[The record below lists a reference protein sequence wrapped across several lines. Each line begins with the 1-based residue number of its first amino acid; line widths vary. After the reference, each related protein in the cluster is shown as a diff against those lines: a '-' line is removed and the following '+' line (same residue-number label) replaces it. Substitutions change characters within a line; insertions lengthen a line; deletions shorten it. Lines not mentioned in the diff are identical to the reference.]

1 MPAGALIVLLLGAI
15 AFDMSVVFLR
25 QREATSLAVALAN
38 DIATAALD
46 EDHFRGTGEYRIDP
60 ELARTYGLELSAASD
75 LADHLLTVEVD
86 VIAADTVQVR
96 LQARAEYVF
105 ARSMPGTDDGTT
117 VEASATA
124 SADSG

>member
-1 MPAGALIVLLLGAI
+1 MLMPAGALIVLLLGAI

-60 ELARTYGLELSAASD
+60 ELARTYGLALSAARD
-75 LADHLLTVEVD
+75 LADHHLTVEVD
-86 VIAADTVQVR
+86 VIAAAPVQVR
-96 LQARAEYVF
+96 LPARPAYVLQ
-105 ARSMPGTDDGTT
+105 RSIPRPAYSPSF
-117 VEASATA
+117 EASAPV
-124 SADSG
+124 SP

>member
-1 MPAGALIVLLLGAI
+1 MLMPAGALIVLLLGAI

-60 ELARTYGLELSAASD
+60 ELARTYGLELSAARD
-75 LADHLLTVEVD
+75 LADPPLTVEVD
-86 VIAADTVQVR
+86 GTSAAT
-96 LQARAEYVF
+96 LPLGWQAA
-105 ARSMPGTDDGTT
+105 P
-117 VEASATA
+117 
-124 SADSG
+124 

>member
-1 MPAGALIVLLLGAI
+1 
-15 AFDMSVVFLR
+15 MSVVFLR

-75 LADHLLTVEVD
+75 LTDHLLTVEVD
-86 VIAADTVQVR
+86 VIAADTVPVR
-96 LQARAEYVF
+96 LQASAEYVF
-105 ARSMPGTDDGTT
+105 ARSLPGTADGTT
-117 VEASATA
+117 GEESAPA
-124 SADSG
+124 SADPLGRA

>member
-1 MPAGALIVLLLGAI
+1 MLMPAGALIVLLLGAI

-25 QREATSLAVALAN
+25 QRESTSLAVALAN

-60 ELARTYGLELSAASD
+60 ELARTYGLELSAARD
-75 LADHLLTVEVD
+75 LAAHLLTVEVD

-96 LQARAEYVF
+96 LQARAETG
-105 ARSMPGTDDGTT
+105 R
-117 VEASATA
+117 ASCRERV
-124 SADSG
+124 GP